1 MYNEK
6 ENFQNVSV
14 LSVHVYSMKSYSDN
28 MTYMHIVKRLKNFFL
43 KKKTFKI

>member
-6 ENFQNVSV
+6 ENFSKCYSV

-28 MTYMHIVKRLKNFFL
+28 MTYMHIVKRLKKDF
-43 KKKTFKI
+43 

>member
-6 ENFQNVSV
+6 ENFQSVTASV

-28 MTYMHIVKRLKNFFL
+28 MTYMHIVKRLKNFF
-43 KKKTFKI
+43 